1 MALLA
6 ARFTLHMDTLE
17 ASSDDSAVGRSEN
30 LREMGWRGINNVVGI
45 MGIVKIRPPPP
56 GFLRPWM
63 VSVSVACYYHILSS
77 RSFVRSLACLLLHF
91 QEKGHKMVTRYSNIG

>member
-17 ASSDDSAVGRSEN
+17 ASSDDRAVGRSEN

-56 GFLRPWM
+56 GFLRPWI
-63 VSVSVACYYHILSS
+63 VSVLLSYPLLS
-77 RSFVRSLACLLLHF
+77 IVRSLACLPAFTLSR
-91 QEKGHKMVTRYSNIG
+91 KGT